1 MKAVEIMI
9 APFRVSPRP
18 FAGQRVAL
26 ACAVL
31 HVCGASFNPSMR
43 CHASHR
49 RAAMFQCSVR
59 GDTHLTR
66 QEMARESASERASEQ
81 ARALYLHSE
90 RGNLSLSLSRTRLC
104 CKHKGVHLETTG
116 VNRLGHARPPLWRL
130 VSMRSHGAAPGT
142 GNDETG
148 VSSLRRTPSHGL
160 TASTASISTN
170 DGWGNEETGAQGLI
184 RSGCNSATRARKDAA
199 VQLERGRGALSPSAP
214 LSVVKVEVG
223 RGGGATEASWSA
235 ASLAVSPARGR
246 AKEGRPHW
254 TLERARR
261 AAFRAQ
267 SKRRCCG
274 RNEVRKGNGTRQ
286 TGGHQRAVAA
296 EDMPASC

>member
-116 VNRLGHARPPLWRL
+116 VNRLGHARLPVWRL

-148 VSSLRRTPSHGL
+148 VSSR
-160 TASTASISTN
+160 
-170 DGWGNEETGAQGLI
+170 
-184 RSGCNSATRARKDAA
+184 
-199 VQLERGRGALSPSAP
+199 
-214 LSVVKVEVG
+214 
-223 RGGGATEASWSA
+223 
-235 ASLAVSPARGR
+235 
-246 AKEGRPHW
+246 
-254 TLERARR
+254 
-261 AAFRAQ
+261 
-267 SKRRCCG
+267 
-274 RNEVRKGNGTRQ
+274 
-286 TGGHQRAVAA
+286 
-296 EDMPASC
+296 